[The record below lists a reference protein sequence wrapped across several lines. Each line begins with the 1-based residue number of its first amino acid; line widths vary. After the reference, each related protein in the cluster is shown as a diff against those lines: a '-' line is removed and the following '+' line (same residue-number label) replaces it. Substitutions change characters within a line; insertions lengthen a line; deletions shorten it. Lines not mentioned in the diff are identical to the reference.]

1 VVTELEWTDA
11 AVNVMR
17 DKI

>member
-1 VVTELEWTDA
+1 MVTELEWTDA

-17 DKI
+17 GKI